1 MDFSNFASAFA
12 SGDHI
17 ADVIFM
23 HNRKFFKILKYILL
37 ALVIFGLIMFFK
49 SCTSA
54 SALGITHN
62 VYGDL
67 YGTDNNSSRL
77 LSFVPERE
85 NYIVARTGEYE
96 YIVFYSMNDFIFS
109 NNKFTSSDVVNY
121 VRYYRT
127 VSYPYVYEFES
138 GSIDSLTLNLN
149 NYVVCSD
156 NDDYNKSSHSWS
168 YDDRSDTVTIKLL
181 CFIFLPILLFANLW
195 GCLKHDFI

>member
-1 MDFSNFASAFA
+1 MDFSNLAAAFA
-12 SGDHI
+12 SGDHV
-17 ADVIFM
+17 ADVIFF
-23 HNRKFFKILKYILL
+23 HNRKFFKVLKYILL
-37 ALVIFGLIMFFK
+37 FLVVFGLVMLFK

-96 YIVFYSMNDFIFS
+96 YILFYSIDGFEFS

-127 VSYPYVYEFES
+127 GSYPYVYEYES
-138 GSIDSLTLNLN
+138 GSINSLTLNLN
-149 NYVVCSD
+149 NYVVCSN
-156 NDDYNKSSHSWS
+156 NDDYNKSSRSWS
-168 YDDRSDTVTIKLL
+168 YDDRSDTVTIKYL

-195 GCLKHDFI
+195 GCLKHDSI